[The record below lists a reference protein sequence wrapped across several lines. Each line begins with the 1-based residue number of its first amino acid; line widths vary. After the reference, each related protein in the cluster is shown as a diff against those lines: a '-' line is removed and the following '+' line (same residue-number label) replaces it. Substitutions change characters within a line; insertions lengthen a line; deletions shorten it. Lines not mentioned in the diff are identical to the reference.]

1 MPAPNGRSVGV
12 ALGGGVLRGFAHLG
26 ALSVLTRE
34 NIPVDYVAGTSA
46 GSIIGAF
53 YCAGFDTQK
62 GMEIAKKTRWYHLVG
77 PTFPARGLVSF
88 WRLER
93 WLIKHLG
100 DINFRDLQRPFAA
113 VAVDVNTHE
122 KIVLREGR
130 LAPAVRA
137 SCSVPG
143 AISPIRLNGRLLG
156 DGSLVDSLPVSVLR
170 DMGAHYTIAVDIFQP
185 TKRRYLGPLG
195 YALVALEI
203 LLQRA
208 GGGISQA
215 DCLVQPRLQGASY
228 LRFSLA
234 DRLFECGAR
243 AMQEKIAQVR
253 KDLELPPPDK
263 ENT

>member
-1 MPAPNGRSVGV
+1 MPTPDGRCVGI

-46 GSIIGAF
+46 GSIMGAF
-53 YCAGFDTQK
+53 YCAGFDAQK

-88 WRLER
+88 WQLER

-100 DINFRDLQRPFAA
+100 DLDFRDLQRPFAA

-122 KIVLREGR
+122 KIVLNRGR

-143 AISPIRLNGRLLG
+143 AIAPIRLDGRLLG
-156 DGSLVDSLPVSVLR
+156 DGSLVDSLPVSVVR

-185 TKRRYLGPLG
+185 TKRRSLGPLG
-195 YALVALEI
+195 YALAALEI

-234 DRLFECGAR
+234 DRLFECGAH
-243 AMQEKIAQVR
+243 AMQEKIPQIR
-253 KDLELPPPDK
+253 QDLNLPQQGARA
-263 ENT
+263 

>member
-1 MPAPNGRSVGV
+1 MPTPDGRTVGL

-26 ALSVLTRE
+26 ALSVLVRE
-34 NIPVDYVAGTSA
+34 NIPIDYVAGTSA
-46 GSIIGAF
+46 GSIMGAF
-53 YCAGFDTQK
+53 YCIGFDAQQ

-77 PTFPARGLVSF
+77 PAFPARGLVSF
-88 WRLER
+88 WKLER

-100 DINFRDLQRPFAA
+100 DVNFSDLQRPFAA
-113 VAVDVNTHE
+113 VAVDVNTYE

-143 AISPIRLNGRLLG
+143 AISPVRLNGRWLG

-170 DMGAHYTIAVDIFQP
+170 EMGAHYTIAIDIFQP
-185 TKRRYLGPLG
+185 AKRRYLGPLG
-195 YALVALEI
+195 YALAALEI

-208 GGGISQA
+208 GGGITQA
-215 DCLVQPRLQGASY
+215 DCLIQPRLQGVSY

-234 DRLFECGAR
+234 DSLFECGAR
-243 AMQEKIAQVR
+243 AMQEKIPQIR
-253 KDLELPPPDK
+253 RELGLPQP
-263 ENT
+263 EEASA